1 MPFLLRNQ
9 VSSKVTPR
17 LVFHGRVYQEPI
29 FWTGL
34 FTTGFEAIKRRSSAR
49 LKISAKLINVRA
61 SLLAI
66 QLKAKLDREQA
77 RSHKIN
83 N

>member
-1 MPFLLRNQ
+1 MGVCWERSILD
-9 VSSKVTPR
+9 K
-17 LVFHGRVYQEPI
+17 
-29 FWTGL
+29 TG
-34 FTTGFEAIKRRSSAR
+34 TTAGLTTDPCKACYAAGFYAIKRRPSAR
-49 LKISAKLINVRA
+49 LKISAKLINVGA

>member
-1 MPFLLRNQ
+1 MGVCWERSILD
-9 VSSKVTPR
+9 K
-17 LVFHGRVYQEPI
+17 
-29 FWTGL
+29 TG
-34 FTTGFEAIKRRSSAR
+34 TTAGLTTDPCKACYDAGFYAIKRWPSAR
-49 LKISAKLINVRA
+49 LKISAKLTHVGA

-66 QLKAKLDREQA
+66 DSALDLICFGIYREQA